1 MKCTKIDWKYCG
13 PFLSLPSLMQRSL
26 SQSVPKVKW
35 NSQDHQTLHRI
46 SFKEHSRNF
55 RDRKKLLLMWVAWWD
70 IFKVWNLSRFEI
82 ESVMSRS
89 QTGWQWLSFPG
100 TYFYFT
106 HPNLSS
112 HLYNMLKGG
121 QKLRVTLPKGFN
133 TKCGAFLK
141 CLIQWGGR
149 IQYSECSPE
158 AMNGCK
164 CNV

>member
-1 MKCTKIDWKYCG
+1 MYKNRLKILRAFFITTFPYAKKFVTICTQSQMKLSG
-13 PFLSLPSLMQRSL
+13 PSDSSQNIFQGTFQKLQRPQKTFTHVSGL
-26 SQSVPKVKW
+26 VGYFQSV
-35 NSQDHQTLHRI
+35 D
-46 SFKEHSRNF
+46 
-55 RDRKKLLLMWVAWWD
+55 
-70 IFKVWNLSRFEI
+70 LSRFEI

-121 QKLRVTLPKGFN
+121 QKLRVTMPKGFN